1 MDAKKIQRLTVVL
14 KSGNVL
20 SVDFGVAEEP
30 KLNPQIELL
39 AKSLGDSKAQN
50 NVIIFEG
57 QRLIG
62 IRISEVS
69 AFEVIPL
76 VVTPKEAA
84 KAEEK
89 TEPKKKGEKA

>member
-1 MDAKKIQRLTVVL
+1 MEEKKIQRLTVVL

-20 SVDFGVAEEP
+20 NCDFGVAEEP

-39 AKSLGDSKAQN
+39 VKSLGDPKAQN

-76 VVTPKEAA
+76 VVRPNQSA
-84 KAEEK
+84 
-89 TEPKKKGEKA
+89 

>member
-1 MDAKKIQRLTVVL
+1 MEAKKIQRLTVVL

-20 SVDFGVAEEP
+20 TCDFGVAEEP

-39 AKSLGDSKAQN
+39 AKSLGDAKAQN

-76 VVTPKEAA
+76 VVKPQALSKEVKAEPKE
-84 KAEEK
+84 
-89 TEPKKKGEKA
+89 